1 MEFFLTSFSCLTQP
15 YRDTV
20 ATTYSNCSEG
30 NAGPSEVRLGYP
42 LPGVE
47 GFHIDGNPRP
57 GFTLTACCF
66 PTKGATMGIFQWVR
80 YFEDGTRQPIEGA
93 TMYEYMVTADAVG
106 AHLAAECFPM
116 DDIGRQGDLVRPFVN
131 SEYKITSDED
141 IQNYIT
147 ICISV
152 GRADFDVFVLQGYSP
167 DEWKKATLVLT
178 QTGYQINFSHKNE
191 AVIDHKYT
199 PNLHIEVPNGR
210 TTQFVLLTSGGVNH
224 TFETRGVTGHNDVDN
239 DVRLRDLIILVLR
252 TFQYKADE
260 EGAIVSAL
268 SNVIAAVDPWR
279 R

>member
-1 MEFFLTSFSCLTQP
+1 
-15 YRDTV
+15 
-20 ATTYSNCSEG
+20 
-30 NAGPSEVRLGYP
+30 
-42 LPGVE
+42 
-47 GFHIDGNPRP
+47 
-57 GFTLTACCF
+57 
-66 PTKGATMGIFQWVR
+66 MGIFQWVR

-152 GRADFDVFVLQGYSP
+152 GRADFDVFVLGYSP

>member
-1 MEFFLTSFSCLTQP
+1 
-15 YRDTV
+15 
-20 ATTYSNCSEG
+20 
-30 NAGPSEVRLGYP
+30 
-42 LPGVE
+42 
-47 GFHIDGNPRP
+47 
-57 GFTLTACCF
+57 
-66 PTKGATMGIFQWVR
+66 MGIFQWVR

-152 GRADFDVFVLQGYSP
+152 GRADFDVFVL
-167 DEWKKATLVLT
+167 
-178 QTGYQINFSHKNE
+178 
-191 AVIDHKYT
+191 
-199 PNLHIEVPNGR
+199 IEVPNGR

-268 SNVIAAVDPWR
+268 SNVIGTPSS
-279 R
+279 